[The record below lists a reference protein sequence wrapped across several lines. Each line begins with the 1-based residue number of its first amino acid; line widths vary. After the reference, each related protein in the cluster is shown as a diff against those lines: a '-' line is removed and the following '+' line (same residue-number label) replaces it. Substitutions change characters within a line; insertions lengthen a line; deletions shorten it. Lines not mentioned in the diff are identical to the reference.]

1 MNSFKN
7 FFHLQDM
14 SWPTILLRLR
24 DTSYGHWLMKETCL
38 LLSNWLVDL
47 LLVLWPKQVINI
59 SGTSIVPVRIISI
72 NTEASATKD
81 RVDSCFTEPS
91 DSHTEGAF
99 HLSELAELDQSVSK
113 RNGLFPEGLL
123 KNHLLRAYY
132 LWFDWSG
139 WIVLI
144 KSQILI
150 TTGMVWPVSS
160 GKWKAPRVSL

>member
-1 MNSFKN
+1 
-7 FFHLQDM
+7 
-14 SWPTILLRLR
+14 
-24 DTSYGHWLMKETCL
+24 MKETCL
-38 LLSNWLVDL
+38 LLSNCLVDL

-91 DSHTEGAF
+91 DSHTGGAF

-132 LWFDWSG
+132 LGFD
-139 WIVLI
+139 
-144 KSQILI
+144 
-150 TTGMVWPVSS
+150 
-160 GKWKAPRVSL
+160 

>member
-1 MNSFKN
+1 MNSFGN

-91 DSHTEGAF
+91 DSHTES
-99 HLSELAELDQSVSK
+99 HCNNTSNIPK
-113 RNGLFPEGLL
+113 RVVFCTHFCPYHYSCYGWGRRTIRRERLL
-123 KNHLLRAYY
+123 VNRFVVHQCRGKT
-132 LWFDWSG
+132 
-139 WIVLI
+139 I
-144 KSQILI
+144 KEFI
-150 TTGMVWPVSS
+150 M
-160 GKWKAPRVSL
+160 